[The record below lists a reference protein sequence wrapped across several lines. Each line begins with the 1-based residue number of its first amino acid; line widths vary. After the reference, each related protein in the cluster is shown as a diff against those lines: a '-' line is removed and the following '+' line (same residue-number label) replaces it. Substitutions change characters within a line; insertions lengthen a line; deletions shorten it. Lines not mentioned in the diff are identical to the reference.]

1 MGWYTVTKRIK
12 GNPYLYRQRTWR
24 EGGKVRTERHY
35 IGVGGD
41 ASRGSGTG
49 SRGGSS
55 REDAGNDAKEDPRGR
70 DDAGTTELKEAVP
83 APEKPVQTLRIR
95 PGVWQTNISTQ
106 ALLEE
111 ERQITKRMA
120 AMGIDV
126 TNIDPVIVA
135 TSGSVRRRR
144 SLITGRYIVTAPRRG
159 GNRTQFKQE
168 YRRALADRWIREV
181 RKNDPFAYEHLR
193 TEMDAGYRETKHAL
207 TRYLLNT
214 NARGKWTLTTTNDVD
229 ETDARG
235 GSGKTSNRRSS
246 GWWITLRFLVGIAT
260 PVNLSA
266 EVMQRGY
273 KATVSKYRGEGGRVN
288 LMVDREWRAYKRM
301 TLMDALRGKKRAQLR
316 KIRRLHA
323 REIALSATERK
334 LEALG
339 VMWAD

>member
-24 EGGKVRTERHY
+24 EGGKVRTESHY

-55 REDAGNDAKEDPRGR
+55 REDAGNGAKEDPRGR

-214 NARGKWTLTTTNDVD
+214 NARGKWTLTLQMMWTKQMPVWFRKNIKPEILGLVD
-229 ETDARG
+229 HAPV
-235 GSGKTSNRRSS
+235 S
-246 GWWITLRFLVGIAT
+246 GWHSDA
-260 PVNLSA
+260 VNLSA

>member
-24 EGGKVRTERHY
+24 EGGKVRTESHY

-214 NARGKWTLTTTNDVD
+214 NARGKWTLTLQMMWTKQMPVWFRKNIKPEILGLVD
-229 ETDARG
+229 HAPV
-235 GSGKTSNRRSS
+235 S
-246 GWWITLRFLVGIAT
+246 GWHSDA
-260 PVNLSA
+260 VNLSA